1 MTAPKTLLQRRL
13 LPPLVAAIL
22 ATLVVPAQAA
32 TYTCVTTAF
41 RGNKWICKDDV
52 NVCSFIFTV
61 NEKTRVM
68 TRHASDEEPNVP
80 VVIDKW
86 EDNKI
91 IAHEDRNRIDSR
103 FIEQYY
109 YKIELETGSF
119 LMANEYMTNSG
130 RYLTQEELNAADPK
144 KYARWF
150 KPRLFSESGTCRF
163 KGRN

>member
-1 MTAPKTLLQRRL
+1 MTAPKLLPQQRLLAPLITLL
-13 LPPLVAAIL
+13 L
-22 ATLVVPAQAA
+22 ATLAMPAHAA
-32 TYTCVTTAF
+32 TYDCVTKAF

-52 NVCSFIFTV
+52 SVCSFIFTV
-61 NEKTRVM
+61 NERARTM
-68 TRHASDEEPNVP
+68 TRHASDEEPKVT

-91 IAHEDRNRIDSR
+91 IAHEDRNRVDSR

-109 YKIELETGSF
+109 YKIELETGNF

-130 RYLTQEELNAADPK
+130 RYLTQDELNAADPK

-150 KPRLFSESGTCRF
+150 KPRLFSETGSCRF